1 MSVTATEPGILAPL
15 LPALEPW
22 LATRRWF
29 AGGGGPLAELT
40 PLAVT
45 VVREQSPALVHAVLR
60 ARHAGG
66 TERFYQLLLGLRPD
80 LPARLAPSAIA
91 EVPDGPWRGWT
102 LYEAVEDPALLGVL
116 LRTLALRDGTGGP
129 RLDRTSALPLP
140 VGLVPRALTAE
151 QSNSTVAYGDR
162 LLLKLYRRPEPG
174 PHAEIDALR
183 ALTEPRCTRTPRL
196 HGALHTDA
204 AGGEGLVLGLLE
216 DFLPAEADGWESAV
230 RHAADCIEGSGRTI
244 PATGG
249 FTAHARTLG
258 QAVAEV
264 HSALAEAFPRHLLG
278 PGAVAD
284 DAAHMK
290 RRLAEA
296 VDEVPALARYRTALG
311 ALYEDYAA
319 MAARGR
325 PMLAQRTHGDLHL
338 GQALR
343 TADGWRVIDFEGQP
357 ATPAAERTRPQSALR
372 DVASMLRSFD
382 YAARTALA
390 DVRER
395 SAGEGPGPRLRRTR
409 RAYAWAVRNRRA
421 FCDGYRD
428 AGGAD
433 PYCRPVPLR
442 AFEADKA
449 VYEAVYEARHRP
461 ALLPV
466 PLAAI
471 HRLAGSR

>member
-1 MSVTATEPGILAPL
+1 MSVTATEAGVLAPL

-22 LATRRWF
+22 LVTRRWF
-29 AGGGGPLAELT
+29 AGGGGPLAELA

-60 ARHAGG
+60 ARHTGG
-66 TERFYQLLLGLRPD
+66 AERLYQLLLGLRPD

-91 EVPDGPWRGWT
+91 EVADGPWRGWT

-116 LRTLALRDGTGGP
+116 LRTLAVRGGSGGP
-129 RLDRTSALPLP
+129 RLARTSSLPLP

-174 PHAEIDALR
+174 PHTEIDTLR
-183 ALTEPRCTRTPRL
+183 ALTEQRCARTPRL

-204 AGGEGLVLGLLE
+204 PGGEGLVLGLVE
-216 DFLPAEADGWESAV
+216 DFLPAESDGWQSAV
-230 RHAADCIEGSGRTI
+230 RHAADCVEGSCRTV

-264 HSALAEAFPRHLLG
+264 HTALAEAFPKSLVG
-278 PGAVAD
+278 PGEVAD
-284 DAAHMK
+284 DAARMH
-290 RRLAEA
+290 RRLKEA
-296 VDEVPALARYRTALG
+296 IEEVPALARYRAALG
-311 ALYEDYAA
+311 ALYDDYAA
-319 MAARGR
+319 MAARGC
-325 PMLAQRTHGDLHL
+325 PLLVQRTHGDLHL
-338 GQALR
+338 GQVLR

-357 ATPAAERTRPQSALR
+357 ATPGAERARPQSALR

-390 DVRER
+390 DVLER
-395 SAGEGPGPRLRRTR
+395 ADDTGPGPRMRRTR
-409 RAYAWAVRNRRA
+409 RAQAWALRNRRA

-466 PLAAI
+466 PLAAV
-471 HRLAGSR
+471 HRLAHSR

>member
-22 LATRRWF
+22 LVTRRWF
-29 AGGGGPLAELT
+29 AGGGGPLAELA
-40 PLAVT
+40 PVAVT

-60 ARHAGG
+60 ARHAGRP
-66 TERFYQLLLGLRPD
+66 EQLYQLLLGLRPD

-91 EVPDGPWRGWT
+91 KVPDGPWRGWT

-116 LRTLALRDGTGGP
+116 LRTLALRDRTGGP
-129 RLDRTSALPLP
+129 RLERASALPLP

-183 ALTEPRCTRTPRL
+183 ALTEQRCTRTPRL
-196 HGALHTDA
+196 HGTLRTDA
-204 AGGEGLVLGLLE
+204 PGGEDLVLGLLE

-230 RHAADCIEGSGRTI
+230 RHAADCIEGSCRTV

-264 HSALAEAFPRHLLG
+264 HTALAEAFPRHLLG

-296 VDEVPALARYRTALG
+296 IEEVPALARYRSALD

-319 MAARGR
+319 RAARGC
-325 PMLAQRTHGDLHL
+325 PTLAQRTHGDLHL

-395 SAGEGPGPRLRRTR
+395 SADAGPGPRLRRTR
-409 RAYAWAVRNRRA
+409 RAYAWAARNRRA

-428 AGGAD
+428 PGGAD